1 MKEMSLA
8 FAADPGH
15 GWLLVTEEQMKEAGV
30 RAGHF
35 SRFSYYDP
43 ETRTFALEE
52 DCDAAL
58 FLKALEKSGI
68 EPTIWNERH
77 TDGDSF
83 VRSWPPITRRFE
95 FEPA

>member
-1 MKEMSLA
+1 
-8 FAADPGH
+8 
-15 GWLLVTEEQMKEAGV
+15 MKEAGV

-52 DCDAAL
+52 DCDAAV
-58 FLKALEKSGI
+58 FLKALEKQGI
-68 EPTIWNERH
+68 EHTVFDEHH

-83 VRSWPPITRRFE
+83 VRAWPSIIRRFE
-95 FEPA
+95 TA